1 MMEEMEVED
10 DVRPRGSLEFVETS
24 VLDTIV
30 PLASHLDIE
39 KELSGSVQR
48 LDGGQA
54 SPLAAIAQRQAL
66 FFDETVNVYVVLQTP
81 YFDERALRS
90 YLGRLVINL
99 EAQVVNAQPDNYDG
113 PPAQEVIYSGSVQ
126 DGEDPLIVVQ
136 GPDEAEDSAG
146 EGHILVVWKLSAF
159 LVRPRLRLQ
168 NPSVVFSAI
177 ANLKAAEQMEGDSLT
192 EEYLPS
198 QIPSGM
204 NLLEA
209 FSGDPALGG
218 IKPRLSA
225 LRVSQVKPVTQA
237 ARELMRPL
245 KNISRQAIKV
255 YPAINARV
263 RYSRSSTTATNMA
276 VMASLDIDITPF
288 ANCKIVLEKVNLEI
302 VGGSVDDLNIIS
314 GMTLPI
320 TCLPQDDVTFLYK
333 LLPDDMDAT
342 IKSQVRILDIS
353 ITATAHL
360 SAVCRPQISMH
371 WTTSLDFTP
380 PLNPGYGH
388 PTQPIQRPHRPAQLS
403 IGSAFETTPTVSTL
417 AVSRPDALPSVDI
430 TTRHQR
436 NPSVPDFGVTMTF
449 SGPPIDSPIYP
460 GIPFTW
466 SVFIVNRSDRPRK
479 LALTVLPKRRRTETR
494 ITRPP
499 STGHGGSRKDP
510 KVADAFMD
518 ENIVHAMQK
527 NSAIDP
533 TDIVCLSTDTRVGP
547 LAPSACY
554 EVELKFMALKV
565 GIVDVEAV
573 RVIDLGSSEHVDIKD
588 LPSIVV
594 SPLPAST
601 KES

>member
-1 MMEEMEVED
+1 MAETEMEDEI
-10 DVRPRGSLEFVETS
+10 RPRGSIELVES
-24 VLDTIV
+24 SILDTIV
-30 PLASHLDIE
+30 PLASELNIE
-39 KELSGSVQR
+39 EELSGSVER
-48 LDGGQA
+48 LDGGKG
-54 SPLAAIAQRQAL
+54 SPLAGIPQRQAL

-126 DGEDPLIVVQ
+126 DSEDPLIIVQ
-136 GPDEAEDSAG
+136 GPDETEESGSA
-146 EGHILVVWKLSAF
+146 GHILVVWKLSAF
-159 LVRPRLRLQ
+159 LIRPRLRLQ
-168 NPSVVFSAI
+168 NPSVVFSAT
-177 ANLKAAEQMEGDSLT
+177 ANLKAPEQVENDAVT

-198 QIPSGM
+198 QVPSGM

-209 FSGDPALGG
+209 FSDDPGLGG

-225 LRVSQVKPVTQA
+225 LRVSQVRPLTQA
-237 ARELMRPL
+237 AREMMRPL
-245 KNISRQAIKV
+245 KNISRQSIKV

-288 ANCKIVLEKVNLEI
+288 ANCKITLDKVSLTI
-302 VGGSVDDLNIIS
+302 AGGSVEDLNIIS
-314 GMTLPI
+314 GMSLPMV
-320 TCLPQDDVTFLYK
+320 CLPQDDITFLYR
-333 LLPDDMDAT
+333 LLPDEMDAT
-342 IKSQVRILDIS
+342 NKSQIRILEIS
-353 ITATAHL
+353 VSGTASL

-371 WTTSLDFTP
+371 WSTSLDFTP
-380 PLNPGYGH
+380 PVNPGYGH

-403 IGSAFETTPTVSTL
+403 IGSAFDAPTVSAL
-417 AVSRPDALPSVDI
+417 AITRPDALPSVDV
-430 TTRHQR
+430 TTRHTR

-449 SGPPIDSPIYP
+449 SGPSKDRPIYP
-460 GIPFTW
+460 GIPFAW

-479 LALTVLPKRRRTETR
+479 LQLTVLPKRRRTETR

-499 STGHGGSRKDP
+499 SVGGSRKDP
-510 KVADAFMD
+510 KVADAFVD

-527 NSAIDP
+527 NSTIDP
-533 TDIVCLSTDTRVGP
+533 TDVVSLSTDTRVGP

-573 RVIDLGSSEHVDIKD
+573 RVIDLGSQEHVDIKD
-588 LPSIVV
+588 LPSIIV
-594 SPLPAST
+594 SPFPS
-601 KES
+601 